1 MDWFLYDNGLHHERV
16 NNQVAAAFVMQK
28 ETFKMLSQALQ
39 IIKGIIF
46 YSLFCL
52 SNAL

>member
-1 MDWFLYDNGLHHERV
+1 MDWFLYDNGVHHERV
-16 NNQVAAAFVMQK
+16 NYQVAAAFVMQK

-39 IIKGIIF
+39 IIEGIIF
-46 YSLFCL
+46 YSLFCI